1 MAKNLRL
8 SQAVSVSGPGAIAH
22 LGNECFVSY
31 TIDKWEPPSNRSQRR
46 YVPCR
51 FPKLA
56 KMLGIRELWQPT
68 VDKIGDRGDVPESV
82 VLMRFPQWMFC
93 SLCGHMDKWSLQK
106 EAELPADQEPLC
118 QKSCCRGKNA
128 PLIPMRW
135 VRICKNGHMTD
146 IDWNKMF
153 PHKNGCRNEDPT
165 ELKFV
170 SIPGKGTG
178 FESMGIRC
186 CACKETTDIR
196 HYLQKMEYWECSGG
210 QPWSTRAE
218 REAQGCSE
226 KMRVVQIGDTNVH
239 FPESVSALDIPDA
252 AISGTTPEQ
261 WVHWDKCLEAAR
273 TFEQMGM
280 LDSFFD
286 TYDRLDECV
295 SETGLSKEEVC
306 QRILEAVT
314 GVEPVGNAQALT
326 DSIDLTQ
333 QIKQDEFEPLS
344 DPKRFFSAGIFVG
357 QPYKPSEEDF
367 GRELSSLIQSVSQ
380 IERLREVRAFRGFR
394 RLDPSGESVK
404 ADPKSLNWLPAFE
417 TFGEGFFLKFEPKA
431 VQSWEATLDPEVQ
444 QKIKQLKHILDEAN
458 LSRRFPEPN
467 PGFLA
472 IHTFSHVLMNQLSH
486 ECGYPTSSLRERIY
500 NFQNS
505 YGLLIYTASG
515 DSEGTLGGL
524 VRMSDPVSLANLIA
538 KTLRSMSWCSAD
550 PICAESVG
558 QGLSGLNEAA
568 CHACCL
574 VPETSCEYAN
584 VLLNRKFSV
593 GDYGLFSKV
602 FAELEGVH

>member
-1 MAKNLRL
+1 MTKNLRL
-8 SQAVSVSGPGAIAH
+8 SQAVSVSGPGAIVH
-22 LGNECFVSY
+22 LGNECFVNCS
-31 TIDKWEPPSNRSQRR
+31 IDQWEPPSNVTQRR
-46 YVPCR
+46 YVSCR

-56 KMLGIRELWQPT
+56 KMLGVRELWQPT
-68 VDKIGDRGDVPESV
+68 VDPVTTFGDVPESIN
-82 VLMRFPQWMFC
+82 LMRFPEWMFC
-93 SLCGHMDKWSLQK
+93 SLCGHMDKWSPER
-106 EAELPADQEPLC
+106 EANLTSDQEPLC
-118 QKSCCRGKNA
+118 QKSCCRGKKA

-135 VRICKNGHMTD
+135 VRVCKNGHMAD
-146 IDWNKMF
+146 IDWNRMF
-153 PHKNGCRNEDPT
+153 PHKNGCTNKDPT
-165 ELKFV
+165 QLKFV
-170 SIPGKGTG
+170 SIPEKGTG
-178 FESMGIRC
+178 FESMGIYC
-186 CACKETTDIR
+186 SACKKTTDIR
-196 HYLQKMEYWECSGG
+196 HYLQKMEYWKCSGG
-210 QPWSTRAE
+210 QPWSSRAE
-218 REAQGCSE
+218 REAQDCSE

-252 AISGTTPEQ
+252 ASSGTTPEQ
-261 WVHWDKCLEAAR
+261 WVHWDMLIENATA
-273 TFEQMGM
+273 FDQMGTLPM
-280 LDSFFD
+280 FLDTSPQVD
-286 TYDRLDECV
+286 QCA
-295 SETGLSKEEVC
+295 SEIGLSKEEVC
-306 QRILEAVT
+306 QRIQETVT
-314 GVEPVGNAQALT
+314 GAEPTGDARSLTNSQDRAQE
-326 DSIDLTQ
+326 
-333 QIKQDEFEPLS
+333 IKQEEFEPLS
-344 DPKRFFSAGIFVG
+344 NPERFFAAGIFVG
-357 QPYKPSEEDF
+357 NSYKPSKEDF
-367 GRELSSLIQSVSQ
+367 GSELSSLIQSVSQ
-380 IERLREVRAFRGFR
+380 IDRLREVRAFVGFR
-394 RLDPSGESVK
+394 RLDPGGELVE
-404 ADPKSLNWLPAFE
+404 AGQKSTNWLPAFE
-417 TFGEGFFLKFEPKA
+417 TFGEGFFIKFAPLA
-431 VQSWEATLDPEVQ
+431 VQDWEATLDSKVQ
-444 QKIKQLKHILDEAN
+444 QKINHLKVILEESG

-602 FAELEGVH
+602 FAELEAVH